1 MLSRNKVT
9 LIVAMLA
16 MTTLVAC
23 SSATTQKSPKKPTA
37 KPVAS
42 ITKPAPVA
50 AAASPTVL
58 GPSTTSCDY
67 PSGWVGKKIDR
78 DAVKATGRVVRIL
91 HPNDPAT
98 MDFSPDRLN
107 VIIDKNDIVTE
118 VKCG

>member
-1 MLSRNKVT
+1 MLSQNKTT
-9 LIVAMLA
+9 LFVAMLVL
-16 MTTLVAC
+16 TTLVAC
-23 SSATTQKSPKKPTA
+23 SSTNTHKAPKKPAA

-42 ITKPAPVA
+42 IAKSEPVA
-50 AAASPTVL
+50 SSPTVL